1 MSTIATP
8 HRCHALTPHNPFHW
22 TLPMKRTTHVLI
34 ATLLALASALPA
46 SAKDKGKEKSKDKV
60 ERETIQY
67 KNTPRYCYYQIP
79 SAADPKTPLPA
90 VVLVHQQ
97 SNYATE
103 MTKYWHDF
111 ASQQGF
117 IIIAPES
124 LTYAQWEGAN
134 DGPDFF
140 HACVD
145 ATDKLHPIDRSRI
158 YIFGRRGGGV
168 YTMFIAL
175 YDSTYY
181 AAAAVHGAVMDPS
194 SYNTMSQ
201 AQRKIPFGLWMGDR
215 DPMLTVYNAQ
225 NEEAAFKAQD
235 FPFELHVMSF
245 TAGGYEGSADEIDEQ
260 AWKFFQKY
268 QLPSGSGATAPS
280 R

>member
-1 MSTIATP
+1 
-8 HRCHALTPHNPFHW
+8 
-22 TLPMKRTTHVLI
+22 MKRATLVLI
-34 ATLLALASALPA
+34 ATLLVLASALPA
-46 SAKDKGKEKSKDKV
+46 PAKDKGKEKSKDKV
-60 ERETIQY
+60 ERLTVQY
-67 KNTPRYCYYQIP
+67 KNAPRYCYYQIP
-79 SAADPKTPLPA
+79 AAADPKTPLPA

-111 ASQQGF
+111 ASQQRF

-168 YTMFIAL
+168 YTMAIAL

-194 SYNTMSQ
+194 SYTMISQ
-201 AQRKIPFGLWMGDR
+201 ARRKIPFGLWMGDR
-215 DPMLTVYNAQ
+215 DPMLSVDNAQ
-225 NEEAAFKAQD
+225 NEEAAFKAEG
-235 FPFELHVMSF
+235 FPFELHLMSF
-245 TAGGYEGSADEIDEQ
+245 TAGGYEGSADEINEQ

-268 QLPSGSGATAPS
+268 QLPNASGAASPS